1 MEEEQQGGM
10 EENLGELRV
19 RVVKASTRLVVVED
33 WSIEEEEEEGGEDG
47 PKMRRSLSSDGV
59 RGTGMVISSSSGR
72 GQSDGGGDAA
82 AVDGC
87 RRLGLI

>member
-1 MEEEQQGGM
+1 MEEEQQGRM

-19 RVVKASTRLVVVED
+19 RVVKASTRLVVED
-33 WSIEEEEEEGGEDG
+33 WSIEEEEEGGENG

-72 GQSDGGGDAA
+72 VQSGGGGDAA

>member
-1 MEEEQQGGM
+1 MEEEQQGRM

-33 WSIEEEEEEGGEDG
+33 WSIEEEEEGGEDG

-72 GQSDGGGDAA
+72 VQSGGGGDAA

>member
-33 WSIEEEEEEGGEDG
+33 WSIEEEEEGGEDG
-47 PKMRRSLSSDGV
+47 PNMRRSLSSDGV

-82 AVDGC
+82 AADGC
-87 RRLGLI
+87 KRLGLI

>member
-1 MEEEQQGGM
+1 MEEEQQGRM

-19 RVVKASTRLVVVED
+19 RVVKASTRLVVED
-33 WSIEEEEEEGGEDG
+33 WSIEEEEEGGEDG

-72 GQSDGGGDAA
+72 VQSGGGGDAA

>member
-1 MEEEQQGGM
+1 MEEEQQGRM

-33 WSIEEEEEEGGEDG
+33 WSIEEEEEGGEDG

-72 GQSDGGGDAA
+72 VQSGGGGGDAA